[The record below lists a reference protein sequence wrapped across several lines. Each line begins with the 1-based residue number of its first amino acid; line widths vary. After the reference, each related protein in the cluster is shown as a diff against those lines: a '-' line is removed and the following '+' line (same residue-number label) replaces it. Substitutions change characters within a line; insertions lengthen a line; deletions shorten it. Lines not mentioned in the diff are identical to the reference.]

1 MAQGE
6 NVGRKEPTVTNRD
19 EKLDELLGRAIRD
32 PEFRKRL
39 TSLPA
44 QVATEVGLP
53 VEELQVFAAA
63 LAIGSK
69 FGPGQVAFCTARICN
84 EGSASQVKMPKVY
97 WERAAETKK

>member
-1 MAQGE
+1 MANQ
-6 NVGRKEPTVTNRD
+6 KPTKRAPQSRD

-32 PEFRKRL
+32 KEFRNRL
-39 TSLPA
+39 TTQPA

-69 FGPGQVAFCTARICN
+69 FGGQVAFCTARICN
-84 EGSASQVKMPKVY
+84 EGSASQVKMPRIF
-97 WERAAETKK
+97 WDTKAK

>member
-1 MAQGE
+1 MA
-6 NVGRKEPTVTNRD
+6 KEEQPAKRPQSRD

-32 PEFRKRL
+32 KEFRSRL
-39 TSLPA
+39 TTMPA

-69 FGPGQVAFCTARICN
+69 FGSGQVAFCTARICN
-84 EGSASQVKMPKVY
+84 EGSASQIMMPRIY
-97 WERAAETKK
+97 WELPAEEE

>member
-1 MAQGE
+1 MA
-6 NVGRKEPTVTNRD
+6 KEEQPEARGTKSHTRD

-32 PEFRKRL
+32 HDFRKRL
-39 TSLPA
+39 TTVPA
-44 QVATEVGLP
+44 QVATEFGLP

-84 EGSASQVKMPKVY
+84 EGSASQVKMPKIY
-97 WERAAETKK
+97 WELPQQKK

>member
-1 MAQGE
+1 MAE
-6 NVGRKEPTVTNRD
+6 TPEKREGRAQSRD

-32 PEFRKRL
+32 AEFRKRL
-39 TSLPA
+39 TTLPA

-69 FGPGQVAFCTARICN
+69 FGPGQVAFCTGRICN
-84 EGSASQVKMPKVY
+84 EGSAAQIKMPKIY
-97 WERAAETKK
+97 WQQPAEHKK

>member
-1 MAQGE
+1 MAK
-6 NVGRKEPTVTNRD
+6 KEYETKNKPRPQSRD

-32 PEFRKRL
+32 NDFRERL
-39 TSLPA
+39 TTQPA

-69 FGPGQVAFCTARICN
+69 FGPGQVAYCTARICN
-84 EGSASQVKMPKVY
+84 EGSASQIRMPRIY
-97 WERAAETKK
+97 WELKGK